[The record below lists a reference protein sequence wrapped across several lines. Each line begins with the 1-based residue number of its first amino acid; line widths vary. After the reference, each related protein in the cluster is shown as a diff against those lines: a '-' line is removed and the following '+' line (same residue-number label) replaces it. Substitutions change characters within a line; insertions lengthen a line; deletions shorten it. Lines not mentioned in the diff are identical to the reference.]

1 MSIHEG
7 WRLGFPA
14 SSSHDPPSTRRPRAD
29 MNSDDRIKSETH
41 CRSKK
46 KKRRKRCG
54 FLEAWHWNLNVHTRV
69 SCLGEASS
77 LHPDWV
83 SLQVYSE
90 LKQFVSLTIA
100 IINSD
105 AFLCLVAN
113 ICFPCKKPVR
123 RRQTAYM
130 PTEPALCISLWAQ
143 NRKKK
148 TKKKQQQ

>member
-14 SSSHDPPSTRRPRAD
+14 SSSHDPSSTCRPRAD
-29 MNSDDRIKSETH
+29 MNSDDRIKSE
-41 CRSKK
+41 RLIIGVKK
-46 KKRRKRCG
+46 KKTLQFPG
-54 FLEAWHWNLNVHTRV
+54 SLTHWNLNVHTRV

-90 LKQFVSLTIA
+90 LKQFVSPTIA
-100 IINSD
+100 IINSNV
-105 AFLCLVAN
+105 FLCLVAN
-113 ICFPCKKPVR
+113 ICFPRRKPVR

-130 PTEPALCISLWAQ
+130 PTEPALCISL
-143 NRKKK
+143 
-148 TKKKQQQ
+148 